1 MLRIALAR
9 DSPCGL
15 PWTPETS
22 AAPGGRKSGQARACP
37 RRARRATP
45 AVAGAREHPNAGK
58 QIELAFDTQKER
70 KNYTNPLLGSLHT
83 SRGLPDTVA
92 LLERALDQT
101 AAIIAAIS
109 ASDAGLATPYPGW
122 DVAALV
128 RHLTGQDLRNFLAS
142 ARGEAADWQAPADE
156 LGQDWAADFRDRA
169 ARLMAVWQQADLD
182 RQLPMPGGGQSA
194 LRSRADQQI
203 AELAMHGWDLVVA
216 TGQQTGL
223 DPALAEHALRWSHQL
238 LRPEFRGPDRAF
250 GPEVPVR
257 PDAPVYQRLAGWFGR
272 DPNWTPPGNTADR
285 RP

>member
-1 MLRIALAR
+1 MTIM
-9 DSPCGL
+9 
-15 PWTPETS
+15 TS
-22 AAPGGRKSGQARACP
+22 DA
-37 RRARRATP
+37 
-45 AVAGAREHPNAGK
+45 
-58 QIELAFDTQKER
+58 
-70 KNYTNPLLGSLHT
+70 
-83 SRGLPDTVA
+83 DTVA
-92 LLERALDQT
+92 LLERALEQT
-101 AAIIAAIS
+101 AAIVAAIS
-109 ASDAGLATPYPGW
+109 ASEGGLATPCPGW

-223 DPALAEHALRWSHQL
+223 DPALAEHALRWSRQM
-238 LRPEFRGPDRAF
+238 LRPEFRGPDQAF

>member
-1 MLRIALAR
+1 M
-9 DSPCGL
+9 
-15 PWTPETS
+15 TS
-22 AAPGGRKSGQARACP
+22 DA
-37 RRARRATP
+37 
-45 AVAGAREHPNAGK
+45 
-58 QIELAFDTQKER
+58 
-70 KNYTNPLLGSLHT
+70 
-83 SRGLPDTVA
+83 DTVA

-109 ASDAGLATPYPGW
+109 ASEAGLATPCPGW

-128 RHLTGQDLRNFLAS
+128 RHLTGQDLRNFLSS

-216 TGQQTGL
+216 TGQQQTGL
-223 DPALAEHALRWSHQL
+223 DPALAEHALRWSRQL